1 MSNEPIDAE
10 FSTAS
15 TAVTTPAQTTALTI
29 TTENPYER
37 MALIAMESG
46 RGMEQLGQLM
56 DLQMKWE
63 ANRAH
68 KAYTSAMAAFK
79 AEPIRIIKDKL
90 VEFTTRDG
98 DTTSYRHATLANVVD
113 AVVGGLGKHG
123 LSHRWDVDQT
133 GQQIKVTCTI
143 THRDGHSESVSMS
156 AAPDASGKKNQIQQV
171 ASTVTYLQRY
181 TLMSL
186 CGVASSDMQDDDGR
200 GYDSKEVEY
209 IGEEQLNVLT
219 DLVAHYLPV
228 KAKADEFL
236 KFLSKNTGHDITS
249 LGVIPSACYEYAHE
263 QLKKLAAKKDGAKKE
278 AGNAS

>member
-1 MSNEPIDAE
+1 MSNDPIDAE
-10 FSTAS
+10 FTATN

-46 RGMEQLGQLM
+46 RGMEQLGQFM
-56 DLQMKWE
+56 ELQMKWE

-68 KAYTSAMAAFK
+68 KAYTAAMAAFK

-98 DTTSYRHATLANVVD
+98 DTTSYRHARLANVVD

-181 TLMSL
+181 TLMAL
-186 CGVASSDMQDDDGR
+186 CGVASSDMQDDDGQ
-200 GYDSKEVEY
+200 GYDSRQVEY
-209 IGEEQLNVLT
+209 VSDEQLSVLT
-219 DLVAHYLPV
+219 DLVDAYLPQPG
-228 KAKADEFL
+228 KRADFL
-236 KFLSKNTGHDITS
+236 SFLSKNTGHAIDS
-249 LGVIPSACYEYAHE
+249 LGSIPADQFNYAHE
-263 QLKKLAAKKDGAKKE
+263 QLRKLAAKKTKAPE
-278 AGNAS
+278 AGNAAS